1 MRMAKRKVKKT
12 VTCELEGM
20 LRRHVAGKFFGFLSV
35 ATFGNKKITT

>member
-20 LRRHVAGKFFGFLSV
+20 LRRHVAGKFFRV
-35 ATFGNKKITT
+35 PFGCNVWE